1 MHSQSEIAQVLAPS
15 SDAWL
20 VSSVIQTL
28 SGLYGQELEVFAAE
42 PAAMIALGTTA
53 SIDLVLEAA
62 QWRVTALVACAPE
75 HAVRVASCLL
85 RRDVTLQDGG
95 ADILGESANTI
106 GGRIKA
112 TLVERGYALRLGLP
126 KIEVSPVVI
135 DVGAWDSCT
144 WVRTAN
150 DERFFISVRADPA
163 AGLGPPCTWPAA
175 VHAPAGPDAGEEID
189 DILF

>member
-1 MHSQSEIAQVLAPS
+1 MHSQSQIAQSLATP

-42 PAAMIALGTTA
+42 PATTIALGTTA
-53 SIDLVLEAA
+53 SIDLVLEAG
-62 QWRVTALVACAPE
+62 QCRVTALVACAPE

-85 RRDVTLQDGG
+85 RRNVTLQDGG
-95 ADILGESANTI
+95 TDILGESANTI

-112 TLVERGYALRLGLP
+112 TLVERGFALRLGLP
-126 KIEVSPVVI
+126 KIDVTPVVI

-144 WVRTAN
+144 WVRTAS

-163 AGLGPPCTWPAA
+163 AGLGPPSSWA
-175 VHAPAGPDAGEEID
+175 VTAHTAREPEGDIEID
-189 DILF
+189 DLLF

>member
-1 MHSQSEIAQVLAPS
+1 MHSQSQIGQLLDTP

-28 SGLYGQELEVFAAE
+28 SGLYGQELVVFAAE
-42 PAAMIALGTTA
+42 PMATIALGTTA

-62 QWRVTALVACAPE
+62 QCRVTALVACAPE
-75 HAVRVASCLL
+75 HAIRVASNLL
-85 RRDVTLQDGG
+85 RRNVTLQDGG

-112 TLVERGYALRLGLP
+112 TLVERGFALRLGLP
-126 KIEVSPVVI
+126 KIDVAPVVI

-144 WVRTAN
+144 WVRTAS

-163 AGLGPPCTWPAA
+163 AGLGPPSTWPVTACTA
-175 VHAPAGPDAGEEID
+175 VEPGADDEID
-189 DILF
+189 DLLF

>member
-1 MHSQSEIAQVLAPS
+1 MHSPSEIAQVLATP

-42 PAAMIALGTTA
+42 PAATIALGTTA

-62 QWRVTALVACAPE
+62 QCRVTALVACAPD

-85 RRDVTLQDGG
+85 RRTVTLQDGG
-95 ADILGESANTI
+95 TDILGESANTI

-112 TLVERGYALRLGLP
+112 TLVQRGFALRLGLP

-135 DVGAWDSCT
+135 DVSAWDSCT
-144 WVRTAN
+144 WVRTAS

-163 AGLGPPCTWPAA
+163 AGLGPPSSWPVTAQSAA
-175 VHAPAGPDAGEEID
+175 EPDAD
-189 DILF
+189 DDLDALLF